1 MVAINNE
8 EKEAPTS
15 SRGSKRPIVKTE
27 VLQLEECV

>member
-15 SRGSKRPIVKTE
+15 SRGSKRPKVKTE
-27 VLQLEECV
+27 VLQLE